1 MTPNSL
7 EVWRI
12 LLLMISLFNQII
24 EEFPPDL
31 ITGGKGL
38 DSKLLGLLIL
48 NCPNDYS
55 VISAWTRIGSSLHAI
70 QYTNG
75 ELC

>member
-1 MTPNSL
+1 MKPSSL

-24 EEFPPDL
+24 EELPPGL
-31 ITGGKGL
+31 IDGGKGL
-38 DSKLLGLLIL
+38 DSKLIGLLIL
-48 NCPNDYS
+48 NCPDDYS
-55 VISAWTRIGSSLHAI
+55 VISAWTRMGSLLHAI

-75 ELC
+75 EL